1 MAGSG
6 CAMKVGAPMRTR
18 LRNARP
24 LWRLVLGRVLAKH
37 CPQCGGGA
45 LFTTL
50 FRLRE
55 RCTTCGLLYRREPG
69 AELGSM
75 YLGTTVTQIFG
86 AFFVLGVFFGT
97 SWSPV
102 TGLAIGVPL
111 VIVFCYAFQPYSM
124 ALWVGVEYLHDVGN
138 HEWWARPR
146 R

>member
-1 MAGSG
+1 
-6 CAMKVGAPMRTR
+6 MRTR
-18 LRNARP
+18 LRTVSRRVARTP
-24 LWRLVLGRVLAKH
+24 LWRVVFGRVLEKH

-45 LFTTL
+45 LFSRP
-50 FRLRE
+50 FRLHE
-55 RCTTCGLLYRREPG
+55 RCSACGLVYRREPG

-86 AFFVLGVFFGT
+86 ALFVLGVFFGT
-97 SWSPV
+97 SWSPA
-102 TGLAIGVPL
+102 TGLAVGLPL
-111 VIVFCYAFQPYSM
+111 VAAFCYAFQPYSM